1 MGKLSKRE
9 KTYLWMV
16 IILLGILCVK
26 SFWLDAYKAQNES
39 EALFISRVTETLDQR
54 FDNALY
60 QRGILMYRI
69 ISVKEVTEEENQ
81 LVKKLDTIKGNAV
94 DIELQGK
101 YKARI
106 RKYVLGLLPF
116 GQETIHLVNQE

>member
-16 IILLGILCVK
+16 IILLGVLCVK

-54 FDNALY
+54 FDNVLY

>member
-9 KTYLWMV
+9 KTYIGLV
-16 IILLGILCVK
+16 IILLGVLCVK
-26 SFWLDAYKAQNES
+26 SFWLDTYKAQNES

-54 FDNALY
+54 FDSVLY
-60 QRGILMYRI
+60 KRGVLMYRV

-81 LVKKLDTIKGNAV
+81 LVKKLDTLKGSTV

-106 RKYVLGLLPF
+106 RKYVFGLLPF